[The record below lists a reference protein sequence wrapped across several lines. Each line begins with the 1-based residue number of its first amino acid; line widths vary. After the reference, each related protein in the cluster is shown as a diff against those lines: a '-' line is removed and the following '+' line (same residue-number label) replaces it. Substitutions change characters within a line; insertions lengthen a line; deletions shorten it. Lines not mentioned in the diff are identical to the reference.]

1 MNLLIYSH
9 YFAPS
14 VGGVETIVQSLA
26 AGIAE
31 LRSLNGDREF
41 NVTVVTETPAGSH
54 DDAKFSFRVVRRPG
68 VIRLWQL
75 VRSSAV
81 IHAAGPAFLP
91 MFLAWLSHKRCVVE
105 HHGYQA
111 TCPNGL
117 FVHQPDRAICPG
129 YFQAGRYG
137 ECFQCMQSEFSSGWT
152 AAKLLA
158 FMFPRHWLA
167 RVATTNIA
175 VTSHVDHR
183 QKLPHTKVVYHGIED
198 PLPIPDSSLP
208 SQKLRIAYVGR
219 LVPEKG
225 IPVLL
230 EAGKILKSEGHDF
243 EIRIIGDGSE
253 RPKLEEFIQREKLE
267 PFTSITGFLTGDA
280 FARTLRDVSVV
291 VMPSTWEET
300 AGLAAIEQMMR
311 GRLVIAADIGGLT
324 EVLGDTG
331 LKFAAGDAVS
341 LADCL
346 RTVIKNPALIDSFGE
361 KARSRALQL
370 FQRSKMIT
378 AHAQIYRHAELSNNK
393 KERED
398 ANQR

>member
-14 VGGVETIVQSLA
+14 VGGVESIVQSLA
-26 AGIAE
+26 TGVAE
-31 LRSLNGDREF
+31 LRTLNGDREF
-41 NVTVVTETPAGSH
+41 NVTLVTETPAGGC
-54 DDAKFSFRVVRRPG
+54 DDTKFPFRVVRHPG

-75 VRSSAV
+75 VRDSDV

-91 MFLAWLSHKRCVVE
+91 MFLAWLSRKRFVVE

-129 YFQAGRYG
+129 HFQAGRYG
-137 ECFQCMQSEFSSGWT
+137 ECFRCLRSEFSSGWT
-152 AAKLLA
+152 ATKLLA

-167 RVATTNIA
+167 RAATTNIA
-175 VTSHVDHR
+175 VTNHVDNR

-198 PLPIPDSSLP
+198 PLPNPEQVIPY
-208 SQKLRIAYVGR
+208 QKLRIAYVGR

-230 EAGKILKSEGHDF
+230 EAAKILKAEVHDF

-253 RPKLEEFIQREKLE
+253 RSKLEDLIRREKLE
-267 PFTSITGFLTGDA
+267 SCTSITGFLTGDA
-280 FARTLRDVSVV
+280 FTRALRDISVV

-324 EVLGDTG
+324 EVVGDTG
-331 LKFAAGDAVS
+331 LKFTPGDPES
-341 LADCL
+341 LANCL
-346 RTVIKNPALIDSFGE
+346 RSVIENPALIGSYGE
-361 KARSRALQL
+361 KARRRAVQL
-370 FQRSKMIT
+370 FQRSKMVSE
-378 AHAQIYRHAELSNNK
+378 HAQIYR
-393 KERED
+393 D
-398 ANQR
+398 AR

>member
-14 VGGVETIVQSLA
+14 VGGVENIVQSLA
-26 AGIAE
+26 SGIAE
-31 LRSLNGDREF
+31 SRTVNGNREV

-54 DDAKFSFRVVRRPG
+54 DDAKFLFRVVRRPG
-68 VIRLWQL
+68 TKRLWQL
-75 VRSSAV
+75 VRASDV
-81 IHAAGPAFLP
+81 IHTAGPAFLP
-91 MFLAWLSHKRCVVE
+91 MFLAWLSRKRFVVE

-117 FVHQPDRAICPG
+117 LVHQPDRAICPG

-137 ECFQCMQSEFSSGWT
+137 ECFQCLRSEFSSAST

-167 RVATTNIA
+167 RAAMTNIA
-175 VTSHVDHR
+175 VSSHVDRR
-183 QKLPHTKVVYHGIED
+183 QKLPHTKVIYHGIED
-198 PLPIPDSSLP
+198 PLPRPASSVP
-208 SQKLRIAYVGR
+208 PQKLGIAYVGR

-225 IPVLL
+225 LPGLL
-230 EAGKILKSEGHDF
+230 EAGKVLKAEGHDF

-253 RPKLEEFIQREKLE
+253 RSKLEEFLQREKLE
-267 PFTSITGFLTGDA
+267 RFISITGFLTGAA
-280 FARTLRDVSVV
+280 FAQALLDVAVV

-311 GRLVIAADIGGLT
+311 GRLVIAADVGGLA

-331 LKFAAGDAVS
+331 LKFPPGDAVS
-341 LADCL
+341 LANCL
-346 RTVIKNPALIDSFGE
+346 RSVIQDPELISSYGE
-361 KARSRALQL
+361 KARSRALQ
-370 FQRSKMIT
+370 FFPRSRMIT
-378 AHAQIYRHAELSNNK
+378 EHLRIYSHGHES
-393 KERED
+393 EI
-398 ANQR
+398 

>member
-14 VGGVETIVQSLA
+14 IGGVESIVQSLA
-26 AGIAE
+26 SGMAE
-31 LRSLNGDREF
+31 LRKVNGDREF
-41 NVTVVTETPAGSH
+41 NVTVVTETPAGNY
-54 DDAKFSFRVVRRPG
+54 DDTKFPFRVVRRPG
-68 VIRLWQL
+68 VMRLWQL
-75 VRSSAV
+75 VRASDV

-91 MFLAWLSHKRCVVE
+91 VFLAWLSRKRFVVE

-117 FVHQPDRAICPG
+117 FVHQPDGAICPG

-137 ECFQCMQSEFSSGWT
+137 ECFQCLQSEFSSGWT

-158 FMFPRHWLA
+158 FMFPRHWLSRA
-167 RVATTNIA
+167 ATTNIA
-175 VTSHVDHR
+175 VTRHVDHR
-183 QKLPHTKVVYHGIED
+183 QKLPHSKVVYHGIED
-198 PLPIPDSSLP
+198 PLPIPDRQMP
-208 SQKLRIAYVGR
+208 SKKLRIAYVGR

-230 EAGKILKSEGHDF
+230 DAGKILKAEGHDF

-253 RPKLEEFIQREKLE
+253 RAKLEEFIQQEKLE
-267 PFTSITGFLTGDA
+267 SFTSITGFLTGDD
-280 FARTLRDVSVV
+280 FARALQDVTVV
-291 VMPSTWEET
+291 VMPSTWEES

-311 GRLVIAADIGGLT
+311 GRLVVAAEIGGLA

-331 LKFAAGDAVS
+331 LRFAPGNAVA

-346 RTVIKNPALIDSFGE
+346 RSVIENPALIGSYGE
-361 KARSRALQL
+361 EARSRALQL
-370 FQRSKMIT
+370 FQRSKMI
-378 AHAQIYRHAELSNNK
+378 AEHSQIYRDV
-393 KERED
+393 R
-398 ANQR
+398 

>member
-14 VGGVETIVQSLA
+14 VGGVESIVQSLA
-26 AGIAE
+26 SGIAE
-31 LRSLNGDREF
+31 LRSANGAREF
-41 NVTVVTETPAGSH
+41 NVTVVTETPAGSY
-54 DDAKFSFRVVRRPG
+54 DDTKFPFRVVRRPG
-68 VIRLWQL
+68 AFRLWHL
-75 VRSSAV
+75 VRASDV
-81 IHAAGPAFLP
+81 IHSAGPAFLP
-91 MFLAWLSHKRCVVE
+91 MLLAWLSRKRFVVE

-129 YFQAGRYG
+129 YFQAARYS
-137 ECFQCMQSEFSSGWT
+137 ECFQCLRSEFSSGIT
-152 AAKLLA
+152 AAKLLT
-158 FMFPRHWLA
+158 FMFPRHWLSRA
-167 RVATTNIA
+167 ATTNVA
-175 VTSHVDHR
+175 VTRHVDNR

-198 PLPIPDSSLP
+198 PLPNPDRLIP

-230 EAGKILKSEGHDF
+230 EASKILNAEGHDF

-253 RPKLEEFIQREKLE
+253 RPKLEELIQRDNLE
-267 PFTSITGFLTGDA
+267 AFTSITGFLTGDA
-280 FARTLRDVSVV
+280 FAHALRDVTVV

-324 EVLGDTG
+324 EVLGDAG
-331 LKFAAGDAVS
+331 LKFEQGNAVA

-346 RTVIKNPALIDSFGE
+346 RSVIEHPALIDSYGE
-361 KARSRALQL
+361 KAQSRALEL
-370 FQRSKMIT
+370 FQRPKMIT
-378 AHAQIYRHAELSNNK
+378 EHAQIYRHAEL
-393 KERED
+393 
-398 ANQR
+398 

>member
-14 VGGVETIVQSLA
+14 VGGVESIVQSLA
-26 AGIAE
+26 SGIAE
-31 LRSLNGDREF
+31 LRTLDGHREF
-41 NVTVVTETPAGSH
+41 DVTVVTETPAGTH
-54 DDAKFSFRVVRRPG
+54 DDSKFPFRMVRRPG
-68 VIRLWQL
+68 VIRLWRL
-75 VRSSAV
+75 LRASDV

-91 MFLAWLSHKRCVVE
+91 LLLAWLSRKRFVIE

-137 ECFQCMQSEFSSGWT
+137 ECFQCLRSEFSSGWT

-158 FMFPRHWLA
+158 FMFPRDWLSRA
-167 RVATTNIA
+167 ATTNIA

-198 PLPIPDSSLP
+198 ALPNPDQSL

-230 EAGKILKSEGHDF
+230 EAAKILKAEGHDF
-243 EIRIIGDGSE
+243 EIRIIGDGPE
-253 RPKLEEFIQREKLE
+253 RLQLEELIQRYALE
-267 PFTSITGFLTGDA
+267 SFTSITGFLTGDA
-280 FARTLRDVSVV
+280 FARALQDVSIV

-311 GRLVIAADIGGLT
+311 GRLVIAADIGGLS
-324 EVLGDTG
+324 EVLRDAG
-331 LKFAAGDAVS
+331 LKFVPGNAVS
-341 LADCL
+341 LAHCL
-346 RTVIKNPALIDSFGE
+346 RSVIENPALITSYGE
-361 KARSRALQL
+361 KARHRALQL
-370 FQRSKMIT
+370 FERSKMLT
-378 AHAQIYRHAELSNNK
+378 EHAQIYR
-393 KERED
+393 D
-398 ANQR
+398 AR

>member
-14 VGGVETIVQSLA
+14 IGGVESIVQSLA
-26 AGIAE
+26 AGIAQ
-31 LRSLNGDREF
+31 LRTLNGDREF
-41 NVTVVTETPAGSH
+41 NVTVVTETPAGSY
-54 DDAKFSFRVVRRPG
+54 DDAKFPFRVVRRPG

-75 VRSSAV
+75 VRASDV

-91 MFLAWLSHKRCVVE
+91 MFLSWLSRKRFVVE

-117 FVHQPDRAICPG
+117 FVHRPDRAICPG

-137 ECFQCMQSEFSSGWT
+137 ECFQCLRSEFSSGWT

-167 RVATTNIA
+167 RAATTNIA
-175 VTSHVDHR
+175 VTSHVDQR

-198 PLPIPDSSLP
+198 PLPSPDRSP
-208 SQKLRIAYVGR
+208 PQKLRIVYVGR

-225 IPVLL
+225 VPVLL
-230 EAGKILKSEGHDF
+230 EAAKILKTEGHDF
-243 EIRIIGDGSE
+243 QIRIIGDGSE
-253 RPKLEEFIQREKLE
+253 RTNLETLIQQNKLESFI
-267 PFTSITGFLTGDA
+267 SITGFLTGEA
-280 FARTLRDVSVV
+280 FARALQDVSVV

-311 GRLVIAADIGGLT
+311 GRLAIAADIGGLT

-331 LKFAAGDAVS
+331 LKFTPGNAVS
-341 LADCL
+341 LANCL
-346 RTVIKNPALIDSFGE
+346 RSPIENPALIGSYGE

-370 FQRSKMIT
+370 FQRSKMV
-378 AHAQIYRHAELSNNK
+378 AEHSRIYR
-393 KERED
+393 D
-398 ANQR
+398 AR

>member
-14 VGGVETIVQSLA
+14 VGGVESVVQSLA

-31 LRSLNGDREF
+31 LRTENDDREF
-41 NVTVVTETPAGSH
+41 NITVVTETPAGSC
-54 DDAKFSFRVVRRPG
+54 DDTKFPFRVVRRPG
-68 VIRLWQL
+68 AMRLWQF
-75 VRSSAV
+75 VRASDV

-91 MFLAWLSHKRCVVE
+91 MFLAWLSRKRFVIE

-117 FVHQPDRAICPG
+117 LVHQPDRDVCPG

-137 ECFQCMQSEFSSGWT
+137 ECFQCLRAEFSSGMT

-158 FMFPRHWLA
+158 FMFPRNWLSRA
-167 RVATTNIA
+167 ATTNIA
-175 VTSHVDHR
+175 VTMYVDHR
-183 QKLPHTKVVYHGIED
+183 QKLPRTKVVYHGILD
-198 PLPIPDSSLP
+198 PLPNPDQPIPA
-208 SQKLRIAYVGR
+208 QKLRLAYVGR

-225 IPVLL
+225 VPVLL
-230 EAGKILKSEGHDF
+230 EAAKILKAEGYDF
-243 EIRIIGDGSE
+243 QIHIIGDGSE
-253 RPKLEEFIQREKLE
+253 RPKLQELIRRDHLE
-267 PFTSITGFLTGDA
+267 PFTSITGFLTGEA
-280 FARTLRDVSVV
+280 LVHALRDISVM

-331 LKFAAGDAVS
+331 LKFVPGNAAS

-346 RTVIKNPALIDSFGE
+346 RTVIKNPALIASFGE

-370 FQRSKMIT
+370 FQRSKMLT
-378 AHAQIYRHAELSNNK
+378 EHTQIYRQVELAHSK
-393 KERED
+393 KEQEGI
-398 ANQR
+398 NQR

>member
-14 VGGVETIVQSLA
+14 VGGVESIVQSLA

-31 LRSLNGDREF
+31 LRTVNGDREF

-54 DDAKFSFRVVRRPG
+54 ADAKFPFRVVRRPG
-68 VIRLWQL
+68 LIRLWQL
-75 VRSSAV
+75 VRASDV

-91 MFLAWLSHKRCVVE
+91 MFLAWLSRKRFVVE

-117 FVHQPDRAICPG
+117 FVHQPDRSICPG
-129 YFQAGRYG
+129 YFQAARYS
-137 ECFQCMQSEFSSGWT
+137 ECFQCLRSEFSSAWT
-152 AAKLLA
+152 VAKLLA

-183 QKLPHTKVVYHGIED
+183 QKLPNTKVVYHGIED
-198 PLPIPDSSLP
+198 PLPIPDRSLP

-219 LVPEKG
+219 QVPEKG
-225 IPVLL
+225 ILVLL
-230 EAGKILKSEGHDF
+230 EAAKILKAEGHNF

-267 PFTSITGFLTGDA
+267 SFTSIMGFLTGDA
-280 FARTLRDVSVV
+280 FAHALRDVSVV
-291 VMPSTWEET
+291 VMPSIWEET

-331 LKFAAGDAVS
+331 LKFPPGNAVS
-341 LADCL
+341 LANCL
-346 RTVIKNPALIDSFGE
+346 RSVIENPALIGAYGE
-361 KARSRALQL
+361 TARSRALQL
-370 FQRSKMIT
+370 FQRSEML
-378 AHAQIYRHAELSNNK
+378 AGHASIYRGGH
-393 KERED
+393 
-398 ANQR
+398 

>member
-14 VGGVETIVQSLA
+14 VGGVESIVQSLA
-26 AGIAE
+26 GGIGE
-31 LRSLNGDREF
+31 LRTLNGDREF
-41 NVTVVTETPAGSH
+41 NVTVVTETPAESY
-54 DDAKFSFRVVRRPG
+54 DDAKFPFRVVRRPG

-75 VRSSAV
+75 VRASDV
-81 IHAAGPAFLP
+81 IHLAGPAFLP
-91 MFLAWLSHKRCVVE
+91 MFLAWLARKRFVVE

-117 FVHQPDRAICPG
+117 FVHQPDRSICPG
-129 YFQAGRYG
+129 HFQAGRYG
-137 ECFQCMQSEFSSGWT
+137 ECFQCLRSEFSSGWT

-158 FMFPRHWLA
+158 FMFPRDWLA
-167 RVATTNIA
+167 RAATTNIA
-175 VTSHVDHR
+175 VTSHVDDR

-198 PLPIPDSSLP
+198 QLPNPDRAMP

-225 IPVLL
+225 VPVLL
-230 EAGKILKSEGHDF
+230 EAGKILKAEGHDL

-253 RPKLEEFIQREKLE
+253 RPKLEELIQREKLE
-267 PFTSITGFLTGDA
+267 PVTSITGFLTGDA
-280 FARTLRDVSVV
+280 FAGALRDVSVV

-324 EVLGDTG
+324 EVLGDAG
-331 LKFAAGDAVS
+331 LKFVPGNPVS
-341 LADCL
+341 LANCL
-346 RTVIKNPALIDSFGE
+346 RSVIQNPALVGSYGE
-361 KARSRALQL
+361 NARSRALRL
-370 FQRSKMIT
+370 FQRSTMIT
-378 AHAQIYRHAELSNNK
+378 EHSQIYR
-393 KERED
+393 D
-398 ANQR
+398 AR

>member
-14 VGGVETIVQSLA
+14 VGGVESIVQSQA
-26 AGIAE
+26 DGIAK
-31 LRSLNGDREF
+31 LRTLDGDREF
-41 NVTVVTETPAGSH
+41 KVTVVTETPAGSC
-54 DDAKFSFRVVRRPG
+54 DDTKFPFRVVRHPG

-75 VRSSAV
+75 VRDSDV

-91 MFLAWLSHKRCVVE
+91 MFVAWLSRKRFVVE

-137 ECFQCMQSEFSSGWT
+137 ECFRCLRLEFSSGWT
-152 AAKLLA
+152 ATKLLA

-167 RVATTNIA
+167 RAATTNIA
-175 VTSHVDHR
+175 VTNHVDNR

-198 PLPIPDSSLP
+198 ALPNPEQVIP

-225 IPVLL
+225 VPVLL
-230 EAGKILKSEGHDF
+230 EAAKILHAEGHDF

-253 RPKLEEFIQREKLE
+253 RSKLEDLIRREKLE
-267 PFTSITGFLTGDA
+267 SCTSITGFLTGDA
-280 FARTLRDVSVV
+280 FTRALRDISVV

-324 EVLGDTG
+324 EVVGDTG
-331 LKFAAGDAVS
+331 LKFTPGDPES
-341 LADCL
+341 LANCL
-346 RTVIKNPALIDSFGE
+346 RSVIENPALIGSCGE
-361 KARSRALQL
+361 KARRCAVQL
-370 FQRSKMIT
+370 FQRSKMVSE
-378 AHAQIYRHAELSNNK
+378 HAQIYR
-393 KERED
+393 D
-398 ANQR
+398 AR

>member
-14 VGGVETIVQSLA
+14 VGGVESIVQSLA
-26 AGIAE
+26 AGIAK
-31 LRSLNGDREF
+31 LRTLNGDHEF
-41 NVTVVTETPAGSH
+41 NVTVVTETPAGSY
-54 DDAKFSFRVVRRPG
+54 DDTRFPFRVVRRPG
-68 VIRLWQL
+68 AIRLWQL
-75 VRSSAV
+75 VRDSHL

-91 MFLAWLSHKRCVVE
+91 MFLAWISRKPFVIE

-117 FVHQPDRAICPG
+117 FVHQPDRSICPG
-129 YFQAGRYG
+129 YFQAGRYS
-137 ECFQCMQSEFSSGWT
+137 ECFHCLRSEFSSGMT

-158 FMFPRHWLA
+158 FMFPRNWLSRA
-167 RVATTNIA
+167 ATTNIA

-183 QKLPHTKVVYHGIED
+183 QNLPHTKVIYHGIED
-198 PLPIPDSSLP
+198 PLPIPDRSTP

-225 IPVLL
+225 ISVLL
-230 EAGKILKSEGHDF
+230 EAAKILKAEGHDF

-253 RPKLEEFIQREKLE
+253 RHNLQEFIQRQRLA

-280 FARTLRDVSVV
+280 FGYALRDVSVV

-324 EVLGDTG
+324 EVIGDAG
-331 LKFAAGDAVS
+331 LKFAPGNAVF

-378 AHAQIYRHAELSNNK
+378 EHAQIYRQAELAHGRSK
-393 KERED
+393 
-398 ANQR
+398 